1 MLVWEHLR
9 NKDRHVE
16 ANVIRVTQI
25 EHPYA
30 QFKPTFLN
38 RSIIKHYKDPP
49 IPSGWLIVLEIDISV
64 CGVYGTGSP
73 GGKSRCLLTGAA
85 LPRLGTAGES
95 LTLLPRDLQ
104 KGAQWIILLG
114 AGEIMPHETE
124 YLQG

>member
-16 ANVIRVTQI
+16 ANVIRATQI

-38 RSIIKHYKDPP
+38 RGIIKHYKDPP
-49 IPSGWLIVLEIDISV
+49 IPSGWLLVLEIDISV
-64 CGVYGTGSP
+64 CGVYRTAVLGTNP
-73 GGKSRCLLTGAA
+73 AVYLPEQLL
-85 LPRLGTAGES
+85 LGTAGKS

-114 AGEIMPHETE
+114 AGEIMPH
-124 YLQG
+124 